1 MEGRDPD
8 PHPPIYSMLCSP
20 YPHRGGMGLLP
31 S

>member
-1 MEGRDPD
+1 MEGGIRTRIRQSD
-8 PHPPIYSMLCSP
+8 SVLCSP